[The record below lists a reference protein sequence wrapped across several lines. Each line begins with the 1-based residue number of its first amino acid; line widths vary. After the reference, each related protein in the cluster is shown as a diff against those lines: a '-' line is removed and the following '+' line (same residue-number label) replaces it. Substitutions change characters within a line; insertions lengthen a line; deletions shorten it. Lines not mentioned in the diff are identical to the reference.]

1 MKAARGQFAE
11 HNIDAIKEYTTTECR
26 LLSLQMEMLRGA
38 FFDIGLKLNSW
49 HEPGAAATR
58 MIENKGVQAHYGEHV
73 SASKI
78 SPQQDWATYTF
89 FGARIETMMQG
100 YLKSGSLYVYDIA
113 SAYPYALTR
122 LPSLAS
128 FAGEWKYVDGAELIY
143 NSLSQLR
150 APIDAASPISMYQ
163 VRWRFPKYDRK
174 AKPPK
179 HLSADEQV
187 RRIEQNSLHIP
198 FYPFPY
204 RTKTGAI
211 LFAAKGHARVMQD
224 DMLAAVSWLERF
236 APSFPRRGVKDGEP
250 VSLVIE
256 RAWIWTVKPGMENV
270 RPFSFLY
277 DLYEKRRA
285 IKDESARCGV
295 YNILEKVLKLVINS
309 MYGKTAQFIGTAG
322 KVPKTANPF
331 YAAATTSYCR
341 RAVMEAGLIDPH
353 SIVFFATDGI
363 VSTSP
368 LHGEHLGDK
377 SLPRARR

>member
-1 MKAARGQFAE
+1 
-11 HNIDAIKEYTTTECR
+11 
-26 LLSLQMEMLRGA
+26 
-38 FFDIGLKLNSW
+38 
-49 HEPGAAATR
+49 
-58 MIENKGVQAHYGEHV
+58 
-73 SASKI
+73 
-78 SPQQDWATYTF
+78 
-89 FGARIETMMQG
+89 
-100 YLKSGSLYVYDIA
+100 
-113 SAYPYALTR
+113 LTR

-128 FAGEWKYVDGAELIY
+128 FAGEWKYVDGAELTY
-143 NSLSQLR
+143 NSLSELR
-150 APIDAASPISMYQ
+150 TLIEAESPVSMFQ

-179 HLSADEQV
+179 NLPADEQT
-187 RRIEQNSLHIP
+187 RRIEQNSLYIP

-211 LFAAKGHARVMQD
+211 LFAAKGSGRVMQD
-224 DMLAAVSWLERF
+224 DVLAAVSWLERF
-236 APSFPRRGVKDGEP
+236 APSFPRRDVKDGEP

-256 RAWIWTVKPGMENV
+256 GAWIWTVKPGMENV

-285 IKDESARCGV
+285 IKDESARTGI
-295 YNILEKVLKLVINS
+295 YDILEKVLKLVINS

-331 YAAATTSYCR
+331 YAAATTAYCR

-363 VSTSP
+363 VSTNP
-368 LHGEHLGDK
+368 LHGQHLGER
-377 SLPRARR
+377 SLPRARVGDDKVSRGDWEFAEGDGGIFVQSGVYCYWKTTIDKDGKERKKEVSKLRGANLKNYKLGDSGHPFLVEKTLQVACPRGVIQFQC